1 MTYNFIL
8 GASDPEMARIEEL
21 LRANNK
27 PFSYAT
33 VDGKRVF
40 PSTAYKG
47 NGVDRKID
55 SVEVVTIE
63 CAVDGLKATIQIDH
77 HRPGDPGFGLK
88 PEQYLEASSI
98 GQLLALLDLE
108 ATKKDRIIAAADHCL
123 GHAYRGRCPGVEPEE
138 LLEARL
144 REKAAFQRI
153 SYQEIR
159 KTFDASV
166 ERFKTL
172 PSIVMGDQIVVD
184 TRKEAEPVPEANEVG
199 AYLGYGVL
207 YEMTDKATNQRKTGL
222 IGGEPDAIRVFME
235 VISKLPN
242 ADGLYGDPE
251 RGFAGAY
258 NVGNLRFDAVSPPNM
273 SLYGRDNP
281 SLTI

>member
-1 MTYNFIL
+1 MNYYFVL
-8 GASDPEMARIEEL
+8 GASDPEMARIEEIL
-21 LRANNK
+21 KTNGK

-33 VDGKRVF
+33 MDGKRVF
-40 PSTAYKG
+40 PSTAYSA
-47 NGVDRKID
+47 NGVDRKINLA
-55 SVEVVTIE
+55 EVVTVE
-63 CAVDGLKATIQIDH
+63 CAINGINPTIQIDH

-98 GQLLALLDLE
+98 GQLLALLNIE
-108 ATKKDRIIAAADHCL
+108 PSQKDKIVAAADHCL
-123 GHAYRGRCPGVEPEE
+123 GHAYRGRCPGVDPEE

-153 SYQEIR
+153 SYQEIK
-159 KTFDASV
+159 KTFNASL

-172 PSIVMGDQIVVD
+172 PSIVMGGQVVVD
-184 TRKEAEPVPEANEVG
+184 TRKEADPVPEANEVG

-207 YEMTDKATNQRKTGL
+207 YEMTDKATNRQKTGL

-235 VISKLPN
+235 AVKKLPD

-258 NVGNLRFDAVSPPNM
+258 NVGSNLLEANPPNI
-273 SLYGRDNP
+273 SLYEKDNP